1 MKSLFDS
8 SSTALLELCALPIP
22 TGFSSFASASGD
34 NSFGV
39 FEDAIELFE
48 GKQVAAPVVVSAAQQ
63 DVADPQLDWKTFL
76 LPLLLLFQHFHL
88 GPSTWIPLQDFVGL
102 LWAPHPLFYCQPL
115 FSFGILPFLSSLVVT
130 LLWWLFF

>member
-48 GKQVAAPVVVSAAQQ
+48 GKTGGCS
-63 DVADPQLDWKTFL
+63 
-76 LPLLLLFQHFHL
+76 
-88 GPSTWIPLQDFVGL
+88 GGGVGGT
-102 LWAPHPLFYCQPL
+102 A
-115 FSFGILPFLSSLVVT
+115 GRG
-130 LLWWLFF
+130 